1 MTHLITAVLIFWK
14 HVCHLIGF
22 KKFQSHLLVEPN
34 MFLQIPK
41 SFSFKDHHSGMTA
54 TRWYDS
60 FHMSTS
66 MLLLTMPQTILQI
79 AICSTQKT
87 MCAGWINKKAY
98 LASFIHCFS
107 PAGGK
112 AGSNISLGCGNLSGL
127 LMLALSKNAN
137 LTFKSIPILWSKNI
151 VYKCSVLYKL
161 YI

>member
-1 MTHLITAVLIFWK
+1 M
-14 HVCHLIGF
+14 
-22 KKFQSHLLVEPN
+22 
-34 MFLQIPK
+34 QIPK

-54 TRWYDS
+54 TRWCDS

-87 MCAGWINKKAY
+87 MCAGWISKKAY

-137 LTFKSIPILWSKNI
+137 LTLNLSQSYGAKILYIN
-151 VYKCSVLYKL
+151 VLY
-161 YI
+161 YINYTFKIYNKIGDTFNRLPKIYRLLIPWSVYIR

>member
-1 MTHLITAVLIFWK
+1 
-14 HVCHLIGF
+14 
-22 KKFQSHLLVEPN
+22 
-34 MFLQIPK
+34 
-41 SFSFKDHHSGMTA
+41 
-54 TRWYDS
+54 
-60 FHMSTS
+60 

-87 MCAGWINKKAY
+87 MCAGWISRKH
-98 LASFIHCFS
+98 LASFIPFFS

-151 VYKCSVLYKL
+151 VYKCSVLCKL
-161 YI
+161 SFKIYNK